1 MPTKLQKNR
10 CIPPTPPAVP
20 AMLRE
25 FEKHFEEFEHGVRL
39 TGSPRYSRPLCDYAR
54 CVIWASDPKVLKKYL
69 IENGKFTLKK
79 LMRKSL
85 YSKLMYTKSDYELFL
100 APLKSEMKKRTIIG
114 FSEIIDDN
122 TILLLTRSLILPKLL
137 SKLLHES
144 PEYDVINV
152 PIPLNLTWHYYAER
166 YTNCLGDQQEVH
178 NTYGCDAH
186 FSFKDASVNFTGD
199 YQNVKRLYDMVM
211 QY

>member
-1 MPTKLQKNR
+1 MPSKLPKSPCKQATH
-10 CIPPTPPAVP
+10 PVT
-20 AMLRE
+20 LRE
-25 FEKHFEEFEHGVRL
+25 YEKHSRETDYPVCVSAHF
-39 TGSPRYSRPLCDYAR
+39 SPVISTCDYTR

-85 YSKLMYTKSDYELFL
+85 YSPLMNTDSDYELFL
-100 APLKSEMKKRTIIG
+100 APLKSEMKNRTIIG

-122 TILLLTRSLILPKLL
+122 TILLLTRSIILPKLL

>member
-1 MPTKLQKNR
+1 MPIKLSKFSCKQPA
-10 CIPPTPPAVP
+10 PPTTLRNYEKHCSETDSPIRVP
-20 AMLRE
+20 A
-25 FEKHFEEFEHGVRL
+25 HF
-39 TGSPRYSRPLCDYAR
+39 SPACPTCDYAR

-79 LMRKSL
+79 LMRKPL
-85 YSKLMYTKSDYELFL
+85 YSKLMYTNSDYELFL
-100 APLKSEMKKRTIIG
+100 DPLKSEMKKQPIIL

-122 TILLLTRSLILPKLL
+122 TILLLSRSIILPKLL

-144 PEYDVINV
+144 PEYEVINV

-166 YTNCLGDQQEVH
+166 YTNCLGDQQEEH
-178 NTYGCDAH
+178 NTYSCDAH
-186 FSFKDASVNFTGD
+186 FSYKDASVNFTGD
-199 YQNVKRLYDMVM
+199 SQNFKHLYDMVM

>member
-1 MPTKLQKNR
+1 MQCKLPKSPCKQPTH
-10 CIPPTPPAVP
+10 PAT
-20 AMLRE
+20 LRE
-25 FEKHFEEFEHGVRL
+25 YEKHRIE
-39 TGSPRYSRPLCDYAR
+39 TDSPIRIPAYFSPACPTCDYAR
-54 CVIWASDPKVLKKYL
+54 CLIWASDPKVLKKYL

-100 APLKSEMKKRTIIG
+100 APLKSEMKKRNIIG

-122 TILLLTRSLILPKLL
+122 TILLLTRSIILPKLL
-137 SKLLHES
+137 SRLLHES

-152 PIPLNLTWHYYAER
+152 PIPLNLTWRYYAER
-166 YTNCLGDQQEVH
+166 YTNCLDNQQEDH
-178 NTYGCDAH
+178 NTYSYGAH